1 MSFDT
6 DFDPSLEP
14 DADCEDVSDI
24 DPLEEPS
31 ACAYTDY
38 TSGGEAPDEV
48 PATGEGA
55 EGVEADVW
63 DALYG
68 VEDPEMPVSVV
79 DLGLIY
85 GVDVTERVDREAP
98 EEPHGGG
105 DSEARSASDRSS
117 GRRPRE
123 ETAGVHA
130 EVVMTLTY
138 TGCPARDMLT
148 GEIEDAVA
156 SVEGVESVDLRLVW
170 SPEWSIELV
179 TEAGKDDLRE
189 FGLSV

>member
-1 MSFDT
+1 MSSDHPADGEAFDVAEY
-6 DFDPSLEP
+6 DVEFDPEN
-14 DADCEDVSDI
+14 A
-24 DPLEEPS
+24 EEPEACETDDFATDPTAEPT

-38 TSGGEAPDEV
+38 SPGGKDPDDL

-55 EGVEADVW
+55 EGVEKRAW

-85 GVDVTERVDREAP
+85 GVTVDDEGHADVE
-98 EEPHGGG
+98 
-105 DSEARSASDRSS
+105 
-117 GRRPRE
+117 
-123 ETAGVHA
+123 
-130 EVVMTLTY
+130 MTLTY

-156 SVEGVESVDLRLVW
+156 GVEGVESVDLRLVW
-170 SPEWSIELV
+170 SPEWSIEMV
-179 TEAGKDDLRE
+179 TEDGKDDLRE

>member
-14 DADCEDVSDI
+14 DGDCTDVAEI

-38 TSGGEAPDEV
+38 TAGGSVADEV

-55 EGVEADVW
+55 EGVEADIW
-63 DALYG
+63 DALYE

-85 GVDVTERVDREAP
+85 GVEATERVDEG
-98 EEPHGGG
+98 H
-105 DSEARSASDRSS
+105 
-117 GRRPRE
+117 
-123 ETAGVHA
+123 HA

-148 GEIEDAVA
+148 DEIEAAV
-156 SVEGVESVDLRLVW
+156 SGVDGVESVDLRLVW
-170 SPEWSIELV
+170 SPEWSVEMV
-179 TEAGKDDLRE
+179 TENGKDDLRE